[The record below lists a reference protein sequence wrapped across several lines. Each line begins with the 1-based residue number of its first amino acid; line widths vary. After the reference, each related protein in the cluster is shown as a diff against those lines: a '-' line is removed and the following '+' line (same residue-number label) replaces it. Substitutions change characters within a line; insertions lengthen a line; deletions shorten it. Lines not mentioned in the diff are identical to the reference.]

1 MFGGTLKQLP
11 ECIGCLVVPNF
22 SMIAFTSAV
31 EPLRLANRA
40 SGKKLYEWRVLS
52 QDGAA
57 VSASN
62 GVSIQPD
69 SALTARLDGDGSLFS
84 AIVLCS
90 GVGAEHYHN
99 PEVSAFLH
107 RIERQGVDIG
117 ALCTGTHILAK
128 AGLVSGYRCA
138 IHWENLAA
146 FAEDFPNIEVGAN
159 LYEIDRNRFTCSGG
173 TAALDMMVHLIAL
186 EHGEELA
193 LKVSEQCLIDYI
205 RPADVVQR
213 MGLRARIGGHHPKL
227 VAAIKMMEENLEEP
241 LSPDSLAR
249 SVGLSRRQLERLF
262 RHHIGRSPTHY
273 YLELRLQRARLLL
286 IQTDLPI
293 VDVAVACGFVSA
305 SHFSKSYRQQFD
317 RAPRDERRHMA
328 APVALAGYAEPS

>member
-1 MFGGTLKQLP
+1 MFGGNTKQLP
-11 ECIGCLVVPNF
+11 ECIGFLVVPDF

-31 EPLRLANRA
+31 EPLRLANRTA
-40 SGKKLYEWRVLS
+40 GRSLYEWRVMS

-62 GVSIQPD
+62 GVSISPD
-69 SALTARLDGDGSLFS
+69 SALTARLDGDGPPFS

-90 GVGAEHYHN
+90 GVGTENYHN
-99 PEVSAFLH
+99 PKVSAFLH
-107 RIERQGVDIG
+107 RIDRQGIDIG

-138 IHWENLAA
+138 MHWENLAA
-146 FAEDFPNIEVGAN
+146 FAEAFPGIEVGAN

-213 MGLRARIGGHHPKL
+213 NALRARIGGHHPKL
-227 VAAIKMMEENLEEP
+227 VAAIKTMEENLEEP
-241 LSPDSLAR
+241 LSPDSLAQ
-249 SVGLSRRQLERLF
+249 SVGISRRQLERLF
-262 RHHIGRSPTHY
+262 RHHIGKSPTHY

-293 VDVAVACGFVSA
+293 IDVAVACGFVSA
-305 SHFSKSYRQQFD
+305 SHFSKSYRQLYG
-317 RAPRDERRHMA
+317 RVPRDERRHMGGA
-328 APVALAGYAEPS
+328 AALVQ

>member
-1 MFGGTLKQLP
+1 MFGGNTKQLP
-11 ECIGCLVVPNF
+11 ECIGFLVVPDF

-31 EPLRLANRA
+31 EPLRLANRTA
-40 SGKKLYEWRVLS
+40 GRSLYEWRVMS

-62 GVSIQPD
+62 GVSISPD
-69 SALTARLDGDGSLFS
+69 SALTARLDGDGPPFS

-90 GVGAEHYHN
+90 GVGAENYHN
-99 PEVSAFLH
+99 PKVSAFLH
-107 RIERQGVDIG
+107 RIDRQGIDIG

-138 IHWENLAA
+138 MHWENLAA
-146 FAEDFPNIEVGAN
+146 FAEAFPGIEVGAN

-213 MGLRARIGGHHPKL
+213 NALRARIGGHHPKL
-227 VAAIKMMEENLEEP
+227 VAAIKTMEENLEEP
-241 LSPDSLAR
+241 LSPDSLAQ
-249 SVGLSRRQLERLF
+249 SVGISRRQLERLF
-262 RHHIGRSPTHY
+262 RHHIGKSPTHY

-286 IQTDLPI
+286 IQTNLPI
-293 VDVAVACGFVSA
+293 IDVAVACGFVSA
-305 SHFSKSYRQQFD
+305 SHFSKSYRQLYG
-317 RAPRDERRHMA
+317 RVPRDERRHMGGA
-328 APVALAGYAEPS
+328 AALVQ

>member
-1 MFGGTLKQLP
+1 MFGGNTKQLP
-11 ECIGCLVVPNF
+11 ECIGFLVVPDF

-31 EPLRLANRA
+31 EPLRLANRTA
-40 SGKKLYEWRVLS
+40 GKQLYEWRVMS
-52 QDGAA
+52 QDGDA

-62 GVSIQPD
+62 GVSISPD
-69 SALTARLDGDGSLFS
+69 SALTPKLDGDGPMFS

-90 GVGAEHYHN
+90 GVGAENYHN
-99 PEVSAFLH
+99 PAVSSFLH
-107 RIERQGVDIG
+107 RIDRQGVDIG

-138 IHWENLAA
+138 MHWENLAA

-213 MGLRARIGGHHPKL
+213 NALRARIGGHHPKL

-241 LSPDSLAR
+241 LSPDILAQ

-286 IQTDLPI
+286 IQTDLPV

-317 RAPRDERRHMA
+317 RAPRDERRHMGG
-328 APVALAGYAEPS
+328 APALVQ

>member
-1 MFGGTLKQLP
+1 MFGGNLKQLP
-11 ECIGCLVVPNF
+11 ECIGFLVVPDF

-40 SGKKLYEWRVLS
+40 SGRTLYEWRVMS
-52 QDGAA
+52 QDGEA

-62 GVSIQPD
+62 GVSISPD
-69 SALTARLDGDGSLFS
+69 SALTARLDGDGPMFS

-90 GVGAEHYHN
+90 GVGAENYKS
-99 PEVSAFLH
+99 PAVSAFLH
-107 RIERQGVDIG
+107 RVDRQGVDIG

-138 IHWENLAA
+138 LHWENLAA

-186 EHGEELA
+186 EHGEALA

-213 MGLRARIGGHHPKL
+213 MALRARIGGHHPKL
-227 VAAIKMMEENLEEP
+227 VAAIKIMEDNLEDP
-241 LSPDSLAR
+241 LSPDILAK

-273 YLELRLQRARLLL
+273 YLELRLHRARLLL

-305 SHFSKSYRQQFD
+305 SHFSKSYRQQFN

-328 APVALAGYAEPS
+328 EPAAVAE